1 MGMSPKGEPI
11 AKIRVILPESAGMCK
26 KRKRTDP
33 ALSERTGMPAL
44 SPSLSAVFPMV
55 FTKNPFA
62 HPDLQYRCNHCAN
75 IFKHSKHLSC
85 IVRKKGLA
93 RHLDFLGFLSEL
105 NLFKRPCFAL
115 SFVSRPKANP
125 SKAFQ
130 RLGKAAEL
138 AASSLDL

>member
-33 ALSERTGMPAL
+33 ALSERIGMPAL
-44 SPSLSAVFPMV
+44 SPSLSAFFPMV

-75 IFKHSKHLSC
+75 IFKHSKHLSY

>member
-1 MGMSPKGEPI
+1 MSPKGEPI

-62 HPDLQYRCNHCAN
+62 HPDLQYRCNHSAN
-75 IFKHSKHLSC
+75 IFKHSKHLSY